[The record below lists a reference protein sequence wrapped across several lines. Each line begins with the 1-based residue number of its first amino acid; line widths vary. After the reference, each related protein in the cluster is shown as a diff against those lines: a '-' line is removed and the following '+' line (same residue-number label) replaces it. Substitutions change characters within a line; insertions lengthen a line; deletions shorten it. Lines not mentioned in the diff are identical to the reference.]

1 MFLQLDVTYQLRLRL
16 YGSENHGAQV
26 ANESN
31 SINITVL
38 ANNFPFGLF
47 SFPHANYSVT
57 VGTVL
62 PYVLLKFRKLIYFK
76 GIIKYYYR
84 GSFYSHIKL
93 CKNYMCDILQ
103 LLILVL
109 T

>member
-57 VGTVL
+57 VGTVQQYCL
-62 PYVLLKFRKLIYFK
+62 TLIQETRLVTSSVLTFVILLW
-76 GIIKYYYR
+76 
-84 GSFYSHIKL
+84 L
-93 CKNYMCDILQ
+93 ILQ
-103 LLILVL
+103 SY
-109 T
+109 